1 MVLAEVLNVAVDNIV
16 NQLIDEDIKND
27 YTKEVTRRNWF
38 EDI

>member
-1 MVLAEVLNVAVDNIV
+1 MVLAEVLNAAVDNIV
-16 NQLIDEDIKND
+16 NQIIDEDIKNG